1 MDGDEQTEH
10 FEMTL
15 KLSGGREGEELKA
28 IFADLRV
35 NGEEADHGEPYAPHG
50 HLADVLQVE
59 NTKDEDKLE
68 EYEIP
73 KLIFDVL
80 LFILLRDYF
89 KISRDKNFFLK

>member
-1 MDGDEQTEH
+1 
-10 FEMTL
+10 MTL
-15 KLSGGREGEELKA
+15 ELSGGREGEKLEA

-59 NTKDEDKLE
+59 DTKDEDKFE
-68 EYEIP
+68 KYEIP

-80 LFILLRDYF
+80 LCAIFEREFFYYF
-89 KISRDKNFFLK
+89 KIIS